1 MKKTIIKKI
10 CAVLLSVAVLSSA
23 FCTISASAAEEV
35 TIISGDANFDGVV
48 NIDDVTEIQK
58 YLANGADFGVRE
70 KVAANVDDTKI
81 SIDSVTTIQK
91 YLSGYDTDLPIGQA
105 VDQGEDGII
114 VEENTLMYFLGIT
127 GEYQEVY
134 YSTKYNDIPFI
145 KVNDALDFYHY
156 FYGLTDVNVEASDNG
171 SIVKCT
177 LSSGA
182 EIEFNYNKKCIKFY
196 DYDFSISLTGKG
208 LDLFGSIGSAAP
220 LDENDFLRITSY
232 DNYFSGDPV
241 NICLNDYS
249 IPMLKDGENL
259 YIPLATFN
267 DIFISSTGIQ
277 LVSNGDAL
285 FLITASLMADKS
297 SEFYKLYYSAEIKK
311 KLTNEMTIFNY
322 NELCLT
328 LDLHYGLKDRHKI
341 SDFDSYL
348 SRMGLKKE
356 YLSGDV
362 YRIEKANY
370 ELTTVCFAD
379 FHSSYRSSSPYFD
392 KEKYNISD
400 EIDIHNKTYLDSLEN
415 TSNINK
421 IRETYIGSVEPY
433 ERIGDTVFITF
444 DSFTFTSK
452 DYYYSKVANG
462 DPDLSDTVELFCY
475 ALERLKNEDS
485 DVKNVVIDVSCN
497 AGGAALGCGYAIDA
511 VLGLANIPVYNPNTN
526 AFHQNVGEYDL
537 NLDGKIDENDLSM
550 KELGK
555 NIAIITSEASFSC
568 GNLFPCNIKS
578 NDSNVLLLGQKS
590 GGGACVVGYVATATG
605 TFMGISS
612 SNQLVFTKNGGI
624 QDIDDG
630 INPDIYLS
638 FNRMFDR
645 DYITNI
651 VSEQFAN

>member
-1 MKKTIIKKI
+1 MKKTIIKKVG
-10 CAVLLSVAVLSSA
+10 AVLLSVAVLSSV
-23 FCTISASAAEEV
+23 FCTISVSAIEEV
-35 TIISGDANFDGVV
+35 TIISGDANLDGIV
-48 NIDDVTEIQK
+48 NIDDVTEIEK
-58 YLANGADFGVRE
+58 YIANGADFGVRE

-81 SIDSVTTIQK
+81 SIDSVTAIQK
-91 YLSGYDTDLPIGQA
+91 YLSGYDTELPIGQA

-114 VEENTLMYFLGIT
+114 VEESTLMYYLGIQN
-127 GEYQEVY
+127 EYQEIY

-145 KVNDALDFYHY
+145 EVNDALTFFHY
-156 FYGLTDVNVEASDNG
+156 LYGLTDVNVEAFDNG
-171 SIVKCT
+171 NIVKCT
-177 LSSGA
+177 MNSGA
-182 EIEFNYNKKCIKFY
+182 EIEFDYNKKSIKFS
-196 DYDFSISLTGKG
+196 DYDLSVSLTDKG
-208 LDLFGSIGSAAP
+208 LDLFGKIGSTAP

-259 YIPLATFN
+259 YIPVATFS
-267 DIFISSTGIQ
+267 DIFISDSGLQII
-277 LVSNGDAL
+277 SNGDAL
-285 FLITASLMADKS
+285 FLITPNLLDDES
-297 SEFYKLYYSAEIKK
+297 SELYKQYYSAEFKE
-311 KLTNEMTIFNY
+311 KLTDEMTSFNY

-341 SDFDSYL
+341 SDFDSYF

-379 FHSSYRSSSPYFD
+379 FHSAYILSSPYLD

-400 EIDIHNKTYLDSLEN
+400 EADIHNKTYLNSWEN
-415 TSNINK
+415 TSNIK
-421 IRETYIGSVEPY
+421 KKRETYIGSVEPY

-444 DSFTFTSK
+444 DSFTFASK
-452 DYYYSKVANG
+452 DYYYSQVANG
-462 DPDLSDTVELFCY
+462 DSDLSDTVELFHY

-497 AGGAALGCGYAIDA
+497 EGGAALGCGYAIDA
-511 VLGLANIPVYNPNTN
+511 VLGFANIPVYNPNTN

-568 GNLFPCNIKS
+568 GNLLPCNIKS

-590 GGGACVVGYVATATG
+590 GGGACIVGYVATATG
-605 TFMGISS
+605 AFMNISS
-612 SNQLVFTKNGGI
+612 PKQLVVTKNGSI

-630 INPDIYLS
+630 IDSDIYLS

-645 DYITNI
+645 DYIANI